1 MTEELRWP
9 SEADLKRVMPDLT
22 TEQIRQA
29 GKRLLESAEKH
40 RGVIEMVEKS
50 SRFTDED
57 LEVRYS

>member
-1 MTEELRWP
+1 
-9 SEADLKRVMPDLT
+9 MPDLT